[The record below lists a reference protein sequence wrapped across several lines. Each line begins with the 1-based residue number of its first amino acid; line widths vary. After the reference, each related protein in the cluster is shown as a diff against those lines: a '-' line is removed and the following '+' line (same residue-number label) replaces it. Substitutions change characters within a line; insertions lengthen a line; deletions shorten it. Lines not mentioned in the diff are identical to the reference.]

1 LLPEALAVARAIGN
15 EYHRARALILT
26 GLAPHL
32 PEVLPEVLE
41 YETYVPLADQLFTIY
56 LEEINKV
63 LLKDFWQ
70 MEGTILRF
78 DISNNTGVIRGNDG
92 TRYQFTN
99 SDWKDEKEFPRVGLS
114 VDIYCIP
121 KDKGK
126 RIWQYDG
133 YLVMLRGASLPN
145 RCIKTNR
152 PVTGKEEQTLSFNP
166 LFVNFSALFSA
177 LIRIIFLIFVPWIVT
192 IPVIIAYFAM
202 TKYEK
207 ITFGLSQEVKKQH
220 RLLTDRIFS
229 CVIFGMI
236 MAAAT
241 IHFLNLAYGDGIV
254 SVSLVI
260 FALLC
265 LPFWLI
271 LRKSPLSTSGIS
283 IVWIQGEYICIRG
296 INKEYLSEFP
306 EWSDYRRRG

>member
-1 LLPEALAVARAIGN
+1 M
-15 EYHRARALILT
+15 
-26 GLAPHL
+26 
-32 PEVLPEVLE
+32 
-41 YETYVPLADQLFTIY
+41 
-56 LEEINKV
+56 NKR
-63 LLKDFWQ
+63 
-70 MEGTILRF
+70 T
-78 DISNNTGVIRGNDG
+78 
-92 TRYQFTN
+92 
-99 SDWKDEKEFPRVGLS
+99 LS
-114 VDIYCIP
+114 SFVF
-121 KDKGK
+121 KM
-126 RIWQYDG
+126 RI
-133 YLVMLRGASLPN
+133 A
-145 RCIKTNR
+145 
-152 PVTGKEEQTLSFNP
+152 EEQTLSFNP